1 MTVSESGR
9 STNDLCTCNLTYA
22 ARTRFSVSTTP
33 LTALRHAPHSRQ
45 RLESTARQ
53 GSVIVV
59 VGVMLPLWLVSSQ
72 GLALSPT
79 LCWSNVPESAM
90 FPSRLSKQVAAKAFL
105 ATILLSALAGLAGA
119 HIAPQ
124 VPLQMV
130 LLYSAAGAV
139 LAFTVLVI
147 ATVAVITLMQFILRK
162 GGTDPQWFWFSAEPP
177 GLVQL
182 RQQASRGTVSK
193 APEH

>member
-1 MTVSESGR
+1 
-9 STNDLCTCNLTYA
+9 
-22 ARTRFSVSTTP
+22 
-33 LTALRHAPHSRQ
+33 
-45 RLESTARQ
+45 
-53 GSVIVV
+53 
-59 VGVMLPLWLVSSQ
+59 
-72 GLALSPT
+72 
-79 LCWSNVPESAM
+79 M